1 VKSSPQYYVY
11 ILANRRNG
19 TLYTGVT
26 NDLRRRVLEHKDGTI
41 GDFTEKYQVKL
52 LVYFERHNDIERA
65 IRREKSIKRWR
76 RKWKLGLV
84 ESMNPHWV
92 DLYEVYFPNRVSS
105 EE

>member
-1 VKSSPQYYVY
+1 MKQYYVY

-41 GDFTEKYQVKL
+41 GGFTEKHQVKL

-76 RKWKLGLV
+76 RKWKLSLI
-84 ESMNPHWV
+84 ESMNPQWV
-92 DLYEVYFPNRVSS
+92 DLYQIYFPDSIS
-105 EE
+105 E

>member
-1 VKSSPQYYVY
+1 VKQYYVY

-41 GDFTEKYQVKL
+41 GGFTEKYQVML

-76 RKWKLGLV
+76 RKWKLALI
-84 ESMNPHWV
+84 ESMNPHWD
-92 DLYEVYFPNRVSS
+92 DLYEVYYPGRVSS
-105 EE
+105 EK

>member
-1 VKSSPQYYVY
+1 MKQYYVY
-11 ILANRRNG
+11 ILANKRNG

-41 GDFTEKYQVKL
+41 GGFTDKHQVKL

-76 RKWKLGLV
+76 RKWKLGLI
-84 ESMNPHWV
+84 ESMNPQWV
-92 DLYEVYFPNRVSS
+92 DLYQVYFPNRVSS
-105 EE
+105 KE

>member
-1 VKSSPQYYVY
+1 VKQYYVY
-11 ILANRRNG
+11 ILTNRRNG

-41 GDFTEKYQVKL
+41 GGFTEKYQVNL

-76 RKWKLGLV
+76 RKWKLGLI
-84 ESMNPHWV
+84 ESMNPRWV
-92 DLYEVYFPNRVSS
+92 DLYEVYFPELISN
-105 EE
+105 EK

>member
-1 VKSSPQYYVY
+1 VKQYYVY

-41 GDFTEKYQVKL
+41 DGFTRKHQL
-52 LVYFERHNDIERA
+52 QMLVYFERHNDIEQA

-76 RKWKLGLV
+76 RKWKLGLI

-92 DLYEVYFPNRVSS
+92 DLYKVYCPNRVSS
-105 EE
+105 GE

>member
-1 VKSSPQYYVY
+1 MKQYYVY

-41 GDFTEKYQVKL
+41 GGFTEKHQVKL

-76 RKWKLGLV
+76 RKWKLSLI
-84 ESMNPHWV
+84 ESMNPQWV
-92 DLYEVYFPNRVSS
+92 DLYEAYYPGRVLS

>member
-1 VKSSPQYYVY
+1 VKQYYVY
-11 ILANRRNG
+11 ILANKRNG

-41 GDFTEKYQVKL
+41 GGFTDKHQVKL

-76 RKWKLGLV
+76 RKWKLGLI
-84 ESMNPHWV
+84 ESMNPQWV
-92 DLYEVYFPNRVSS
+92 DLYQVYFPNRVSS
-105 EE
+105 KE

>member
-1 VKSSPQYYVY
+1 VKQYYVY
-11 ILANRRNG
+11 ILTNRRNG

-41 GDFTEKYQVKL
+41 GGFTEKYQVML

-76 RKWKLGLV
+76 RKWKLALI
-84 ESMNPHWV
+84 ESMNPHWD
-92 DLYEVYFPNRVSS
+92 DLYEVYYPGRVSS
-105 EE
+105 EK

>member
-1 VKSSPQYYVY
+1 MKQYYVY

-26 NDLRRRVLEHKDGTI
+26 NDLNRRFLEHRDGTI
-41 GDFTEKYQVKL
+41 GGFTEKYQVKL

-76 RKWKLGLV
+76 RKWKLGLI

-92 DLYEVYFPNRVSS
+92 DLYEVYFPGRVSS